1 MIVAKTI
8 KEVRRQIDAAR
19 RAGKTIALVP
29 TMGALHAGHLSLI
42 DAAGKACEFVAVSIF
57 VNPTQFGP
65 GEDFQNY
72 PRTLDADL
80 SACRDHKVDL
90 VFTPQAE
97 EMYGRG
103 GLTTVSVAQ
112 LSETLCGRSRPGHFT
127 GVCTVVAKL
136 FNIFLP
142 DKAFFGAKDYQQA
155 VILRRMAGDL
165 NFPIEIVICPTVRES
180 DGLAMSSRNKY
191 LTPDERRQ
199 AAALYGALQLAGR
212 LIEETHPP
220 AAEVAGA
227 IKKHLASAAKDG
239 QVDYIQ
245 IVDPDDLSDVETT
258 DRPVLIALAVKIGR
272 ARLIDNMLVDYECN
286 KS

>member
-19 RAGKTIALVP
+19 SAGKTIALVP
-29 TMGALHAGHLSLI
+29 TMGALHAGHLSLV
-42 DAAGKACEFVAVSIF
+42 DAAAEACDFVAVSIF

-90 VFTPQAE
+90 VFSPPAE

-103 GLTTVSVAQ
+103 GLTTVIAGR

-155 VILRRMAGDL
+155 IILRRMVEDL
-165 NFPIEIVICPTVRES
+165 NFPVEVVICPTIREP
-180 DGLAMSSRNKY
+180 DGLAMSSRNRY
-191 LTPDERRQ
+191 LTPDQRSQ
-199 AAALYGALQLAGR
+199 AAALYGALQLTKR
-212 LIEETHPP
+212 LIEQTHPP
-220 AAEVAGA
+220 AAEVREA
-227 IKKHLASAAKDG
+227 IKQHLSSAAKDG

-245 IVDPDDLSDVETT
+245 IVDPDELSDVEST

-272 ARLIDNMLVDYECN
+272 ARLIDNMLVDY
-286 KS
+286 